1 MTQQRIINDRI
12 EVFTDK
18 KSTAQLLQEEF
29 SAFEPG
35 YEQNTKYRMGLWNG
49 KQNFYSVKTLPNE
62 QGWMFY
68 IPIGFKGRVEQFTN
82 EKFPGKLNFAK
93 PYEFYKKIILELPF
107 PPYEHQMKMFLGL
120 ASQRS
125 HLGVASVGAGKSL
138 VLYLL
143 VRYYKQINPNLKIL
157 CLVPTIDLVNQLKDD
172 FSDYKCTQQFLDSI
186 QQIGGEFTNK
196 DIHKSIVIS
205 TWQSANKVD
214 LSDFDI
220 VLNDEVHLSK
230 ADVLMNI
237 LSNPFKIKLGLTGT
251 PPIEKLD
258 AMLLEK
264 NFGSPK
270 TYINAKG
277 LINLGLAT
285 DLSVVP
291 IFLHQKQKIMKYQEE
306 VKFIKE
312 SKKRTEWVKLFLK
325 KLTGL
330 SIALYAHTEHGKST
344 WESLTGI
351 KCTPKNMND
360 FELQKKLG
368 VFFMSGGTKVKTR
381 KQILD
386 YFKSLS
392 TESVILI
399 GQQKILSTG
408 INIKPLKNLVFLSSS
423 KSYTQ
428 VIQSIGRVLRLH
440 SSKTRALVFDLVDDF
455 TQGKRQT
462 ENYALKH
469 FWYRLS
475 FYEMQGFECIEKEVH
490 L

>member
-1 MTQQRIINDRI
+1 MTQQRIHQNKI
-12 EVFTDK
+12 ELFTDSK
-18 KSTAQLLQEEF
+18 ETAQAIQDEF

-49 KQNFYSVKTLPNE
+49 RQNFYHVKVLPE
-62 QGWMFY
+62 GWMFF
-68 IPIGFKGRVEQFTN
+68 IPLGFKGRVEQFTK
-82 EKFPGKLNFAK
+82 EKFPGKLNYTR
-93 PYEFYKKIILELPF
+93 PYEFYKKLLPELPF
-107 PPYEHQMKMFLGL
+107 TPYDHQLKMFLGL
-120 ASQRS
+120 ASRKN
-125 HLGVASVGAGKSL
+125 HLGVASVGAGKSM
-138 VLYLL
+138 VLYML
-143 VRYYKQINPNLKIL
+143 VRYYKEINPNLKIL

-172 FSDYKCTQQFLDSI
+172 FSDYKCSQEFLNSI
-186 QQIGGEFTNK
+186 QQVGGEFKNK
-196 DIHKSIVIS
+196 NIHKSIVIS
-205 TWQSANKVD
+205 TWQSADKVD

-230 ADVLMNI
+230 ADVLMRI

-258 AMLLEK
+258 AMLLEQ
-264 NFGSPK
+264 NFGSPR

-277 LINLGLAT
+277 LIELGLAT

-312 SKKRTEWVKLFLK
+312 SPKRKEWVKNFLK
-325 KLTGL
+325 KLTGV
-330 SIALYAHTEHGKST
+330 SIALYAHTAHGHST
-344 WESLTGI
+344 WESLTSL
-351 KCTPKNMND
+351 KATPKNLND

-368 VFFMSGGTKVKTR
+368 VFFMSGGTKAQTR

-440 SSKTRALVFDLVDDF
+440 SSKTKALVFDLVDDF
-455 TQGKRQT
+455 SQGRKT
-462 ENYALKH
+462 ENYALRH

-475 FYEMQGFECIEKEVH
+475 FYEMQGFECIEKEVQ

>member
-1 MTQQRIINDRI
+1 MTQQRIHKNKI
-12 EVFTDK
+12 ELFTDNL
-18 KSTAQLLQEEF
+18 STAQLIQEEF

-35 YEQNTKYRMGLWNG
+35 YEQTIRYRSGQWNG
-49 KQNFYSVKTLPNE
+49 KTDFYHVKILQ

-68 IPIGFKGRVEQFTN
+68 IPLGFKGRVQDFTK
-82 EKFPGKLNFAK
+82 EKFPNNISYNK
-93 PYEFYKKIILELPF
+93 PFEFYKSVKHELPF
-107 PPYEHQMKMFLGL
+107 EPYKHQLKMFLGM
-120 ASQRS
+120 ASQKN

-138 VLYLL
+138 VIYLL

-157 CLVPTIDLVNQLKDD
+157 CLVPTIDLVNQLKED
-172 FSDYKCTQQFLDSI
+172 FKDYNCTEQFLDDI
-186 QQIGGEFTNK
+186 QQIGGDFTDK
-196 DIHKSIVIS
+196 VITKSVVIS
-205 TWQSANKVD
+205 TWQSAHKAD

-230 ADVLMNI
+230 ADVLMSI
-237 LSNPFKIKLGLTGT
+237 LENDFKIKLGLTGT

-258 AMLLEK
+258 AMLLEQ
-264 NFGSPK
+264 NFGQPK

-277 LINLGLAT
+277 LIELGLAT

-291 IFLHQKQKIMKYQEE
+291 IFLHQKMKILKYQDE
-306 VKFIKE
+306 VKFIKD
-312 SKKRTEWVKLFLK
+312 SPLRREWVKNFLQ

-330 SIALYAHTEHGKST
+330 SIALYAHTEHGKNT

-351 KCTPKNMND
+351 KCTTKNMND

-368 VFFMSGGTKVKTR
+368 VFFMSGTTKSSTR

-392 TESVILI
+392 TENVILI

-440 SSKTRALVFDLVDDF
+440 HAKAKALVFDLVDDF
-455 TQGKRQT
+455 TNHGKRKN
-462 ENYALKH
+462 ENYALRH

-475 FYEMQGFECIEKEVH
+475 FYEMQGFECIEKEIDLV
-490 L
+490 